1 MGVHHRQLFGGP
13 FILVTNNEILGSP
26 VTPQIFLVARNDEIN
41 ILEYV
46 TLKEDFEHKESQE
59 ILNHIINSFRF
70 T

>member
-1 MGVHHRQLFGGP
+1 MRVHHRQLFGGP

-46 TLKEDFEHKESQE
+46 T
-59 ILNHIINSFRF
+59 
-70 T
+70 

>member
-1 MGVHHRQLFGGP
+1 MRVHHRQLFGGP

-26 VTPQIFLVARNDEIN
+26 VTPPIFLVARNDEIN
-41 ILEYV
+41 NLEYI

-59 ILNHIINSFRF
+59 ILNHIINSFRS